1 MDEDNGQQ
9 QADQVTQDDMDRFYG
24 NLADEMTRQRRI
36 KNWIVAIV
44 VMLIAI
50 IVSYFLFYGGY

>member
-1 MDEDNGQQ
+1 MDEDHGQQ
-9 QADQVTQDDMDRFYG
+9 QADEITQDDMDRFYG